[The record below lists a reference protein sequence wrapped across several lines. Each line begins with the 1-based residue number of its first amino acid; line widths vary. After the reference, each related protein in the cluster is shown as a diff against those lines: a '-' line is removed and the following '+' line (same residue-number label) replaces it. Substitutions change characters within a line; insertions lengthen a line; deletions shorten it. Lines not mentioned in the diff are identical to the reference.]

1 MSRTVTT
8 VALAPHIESFPAA
21 GHKRPYDSIAG
32 APVVDGNYSA
42 ANQLAVPNG
51 QLPGVSG
58 PIPATTA
65 RPDRGVNTCI
75 PVARTCA
82 SHLTVGQVA
91 FVYRSFNVPVKGSSL
106 GGLEHIISMEQLN
119 ERLALPENK
128 LRLPNDD
135 ASKLFRLEQAKHV
148 YRIKDANSAEN
159 LKQLVFEKDVVKD
172 TFHPYHQYALDGIVC
187 TPADGDEYEN
197 DGFKPHSTHQSKPVC
212 NVAVHGP
219 CPLTVLHMPSIHED
233 FESVRVGV
241 PSKARPAPNVFVQPA
256 RVLSEVYVA
265 LVASREAKNS
275 KEWTLQYQVV
285 SSSNLDLYP
294 DTSSGVRLFRSKELY
309 EGVTASVN
317 FTEALRL
324 VVEVHRLGKV
334 VDCRFGP
341 VNAPQVVVAVNVKKY
356 ERTAYLPMTANVNF
370 PNGIPATSAPY
381 FTPSKD
387 LMQSSVVLSS
397 SSTGHSGELS
407 SGMVTGATATA
418 VVLTMPSFVAPLA
431 VWRSFVRLKQ
441 ARELQAKRQRTI
453 QQLGGALVKQRAP
466 FGRLRNLT
474 STMAFGAPVQKADL
488 DALKALLMD
497 KLKEITAKLDSA
509 KQASEDANV
518 AATDGS
524 NQARGAREA
533 AEDALRA
540 SEEARE
546 AAMDGADQA
555 VYANTAASE
564 ARDAAA
570 DGVEVIRSLEG
581 KIDDV
586 ASERDESGVIDL
598 LKKARDKI
606 STADTEMFDES
617 EFNDDNG
624 VLMLLDA
631 IIDAAESDTDG
642 VRQDMV
648 AQSDDAV
655 EASNVI
661 EELMKRLAAAKQRQD
676 AERQGRVNAESQMR
690 EATLRARSAI
700 RQIPKESMRNAE
712 LKKLE
717 DRKRADANKK
727 ADSSNASV
735 DVDRP
740 PRSDATKE
748 DPRSA
753 RAADA
758 NTGLFL
764 P

>member
-32 APVVDGNYSA
+32 APVVDGNYSV

-106 GGLEHIISMEQLN
+106 GGLEHVISMEQLN
-119 ERLALPENK
+119 ERLVLPENK
-128 LRLPNDD
+128 LRLPGNN
-135 ASKLFRLEQAKHV
+135 ASNLFERKIPKH
-148 YRIKDANSAEN
+148 IFIMKDAETAGRAP
-159 LKQLVFEKDVVKD
+159 KTHVFKKDAITD
-172 TFHPYHQYALDGIVC
+172 NFHPYHQYALDGIVS

-197 DGFKPHSTHQSKPVC
+197 DGFKPHSTHQTKPAC

-265 LVASREAKNS
+265 LVASRES
-275 KEWTLQYQVV
+275 VTSSEWTLQYQVV
-285 SSSNLDLYP
+285 SSSNLDLDP
-294 DTSSGVRLFRSKELY
+294 KTSSGVRLFRSKELY
-309 EGVTASVN
+309 EGVIASVN
-317 FTEALRL
+317 FTGALRL

-418 VVLTMPSFVAPLA
+418 VVLTRPSFVAPLA

-441 ARELQAKRQRTI
+441 ARELRAKRQSTT

-488 DALKALLMD
+488 DALKALLVN
-497 KLKEITAKLDSA
+497 KLKEITAKVDSS
-509 KQASEDANV
+509 KQ
-518 AATDGS
+518 
-524 NQARGAREA
+524 
-533 AEDALRA
+533 A

-606 STADTEMFDES
+606 STTDTEMFDES
-617 EFNDDNG
+617 EFNDDRG
-624 VLMLLDA
+624 VLMLLGA
-631 IIDAAESDTDG
+631 IIDAAERDTDG
-642 VRQDMV
+642 VKQDMV

-661 EELMKRLAAAKQRQD
+661 EELMKRLAAAKQRED
-676 AERQGRVNAESQMR
+676 AERQGRVNAESQLR

-717 DRKRADANKK
+717 DRKIADANKK

-753 RAADA
+753 RTADA
-758 NTGLFL
+758 NTRLFL